1 MDTARE
7 AAKLCDVAQRSR
19 DAHITVRVI
28 APVVRTLRKA
38 GIDPSPVLRSASL
51 RVEQLGDYDRR
62 ISMGR
67 ASAVWDLAASL
78 ARDEAFGIHAAEGL
92 RVRDFDV
99 LDYALRSAPT
109 FGGASRILE
118 RYQRLVHT
126 GASMNI
132 ETRGD
137 QLHFLLRPGNA
148 GDVSSTLVDFFVAA
162 WTRVTRQL
170 FEEPVTWNQV
180 RLQRLAP
187 TDQSEHLRFFGGPVS
202 FDQTQDEVITD
213 AAWAERPVVARGAH
227 FSPVDASVVTA
238 GSPSN
243 DPSLIVPSGAD
254 QAVASSTGDTQV
266 VSSSAA
272 SRQNSWGISSDD
284 NQTKQNRGDD
294 VMTGRG
300 TEQWFAEEVRSTI
313 SKELSG
319 GNPCAGNI
327 AGRVGVSERTLRRR
341 LQAAGTSYQTLL
353 DERRYDAALRYLRDD
368 GCSLLE
374 VGFLLGFSDSSGF
387 ARACKRWTGKTP
399 VELRRQTR
407 AKQRETTVSVELPS
421 SPGM

>member
-1 MDTARE
+1 M
-7 AAKLCDVAQRSR
+7 AQRSR

-38 GIDPSPVLRSASL
+38 GIDPGPVLRSASL

-78 ARDEAFGIHAAEGL
+78 ARDDAFGIHAAEGL

-126 GASMNI
+126 GASMSI
-132 ETRGD
+132 EIRGD

-148 GDVSSTLVDFFVAA
+148 GEVSSTLVDFFVAA

-180 RLQRLAP
+180 RLQRPAP
-187 TDQSEHLRFFGGPVS
+187 TDPSEHRRFFGGPVS
-202 FDQTQDEVITD
+202 FGQTQDEVSTD
-213 AAWAERPVVARGAH
+213 ASWAERPVVARGSH
-227 FSPVDASVVTA
+227 FSPADPSERSAA
-238 GSPSN
+238 GSPPN
-243 DPSLIVPSGAD
+243 DPSLTDPSGAN
-254 QAVASSTGDTQV
+254 QAVASPTGDTQV
-266 VSSSAA
+266 VSSPAA
-272 SRQNSWGISSDD
+272 SRQNSWGVSSDD

-407 AKQRETTVSVELPS
+407 AKQRETTASVDLPS